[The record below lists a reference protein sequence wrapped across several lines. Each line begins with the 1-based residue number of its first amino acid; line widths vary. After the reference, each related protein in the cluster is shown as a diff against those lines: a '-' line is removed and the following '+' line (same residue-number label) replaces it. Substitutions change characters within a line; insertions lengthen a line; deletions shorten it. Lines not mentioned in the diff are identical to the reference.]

1 MDWAAFDLASSI
13 YDYGLTA
20 STGRQTHV
28 HKCSNI
34 AATGIAT
41 SLVLLLQLLLL
52 LLLLLQ
58 LLLLLL

>member
-1 MDWAAFDLASSI
+1 MSMDWAAAFDLAGSI

-41 SLVLLLQLLLL
+41 SLVLLLLLRQ
-52 LLLLLQ
+52 LLQ
-58 LLLLLL
+58 LLLLL